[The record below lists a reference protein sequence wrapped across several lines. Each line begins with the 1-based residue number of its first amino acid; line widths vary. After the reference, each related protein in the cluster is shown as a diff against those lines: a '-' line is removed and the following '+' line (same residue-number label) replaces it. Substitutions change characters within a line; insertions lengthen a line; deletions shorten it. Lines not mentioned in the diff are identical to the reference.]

1 MLVLGLLLI
10 LGAALITVGAFFDAG
25 ETATVEI
32 LGQTLTTTAA
42 GVFVIGAATMLVFLV
57 GVWCLMAAMS
67 RGRRKRAERKQARSQ
82 HRDSVRSLEEERES
96 LRLENERLAEQL
108 QSREHAGAGAGTAA
122 AAGTAGAV
130 GGAAAAH
137 DREHDRDHDGVDDRT
152 EPGHRSFMD
161 RVTGRHDSASTGSST
176 TSSSTTDPTGPTGTA
191 ADEGYRSDR
200 VIDHETDL
208 REHDSTG
215 QHRQV

>member
-10 LGAALITVGAFFDAG
+10 LGAAVITAGAFFDAG

-42 GVFVIGAATMLVFLV
+42 GVFVIGALTMLVFLL

-67 RGRRKRAERKQARSQ
+67 RGRRRRQERKAARSQ

-96 LRLENERLAEQL
+96 LRLENERLADQL
-108 QSREHAGAGAGTAA
+108 SAREHAGATSGTAG

-130 GGAAAAH
+130 GGAAAT
-137 DREHDRDHDGVDDRT
+137 DRDHDGVDDRT

-161 RVTGRHDSASTGSST
+161 RVTGRNDNTSTAGA
-176 TSSSTTDPTGPTGTA
+176 STTDSTDSTAPTATSS
-191 ADEGYRSDR
+191 DDGYRSDR